1 MKSKISSLILAA
13 TLALVQHG
21 QAFTTTLN
29 IDIFGPIT
37 GGSGVYNLRLGTY
50 QNIGGLS
57 NNSVNA
63 YNQLVAGFNTAYTVS
78 GLDGAALASTVA
90 SYTAEITSPYSNTA
104 GFDNSIFWFLTDTGG
119 STFGLYRGNG
129 AWNNG
134 QPFAEEAFG
143 LAADSVTAIYGSLNT
158 GSGTISANA
167 TAIPEPASG
176 SLFLL
181 GAAGVLALRRLRKTN
196 V

>member
-1 MKSKISSLILAA
+1 MKNKINSLILASL
-13 TLALVQHG
+13 LALVQHG
-21 QAFTTTLN
+21 QAFTTTLTV
-29 IDIFGPIT
+29 DIFGPIT
-37 GGSGVYNLRLGTY
+37 GGSGVYDLRLGTY

-57 NNSVNA
+57 SNSVDA
-63 YNQLVAGFNTAYTVS
+63 YNQLVAGFNTAYFIND
-78 GLDGAALASTVA
+78 LDGAALASTVA
-90 SYTAEITSPYSNTA
+90 SYTANITSPYSDTA

-129 AWNNG
+129 EWNNG

-143 LAADSVTAIYGSLNT
+143 LAADSVTAIYGSLDT
-158 GSGTISANA
+158 GAGALSA

-181 GAAGVLALRRLRKTN
+181 GAAGVLALRRLRKSN